1 MSQAGK
7 EILLKTVVQ
16 AIPNYLMSLFAL
28 SIDTCLTIERVMN
41 DFWWRNRGN
50 DGSGIKWMS
59 WKRMGKHKEEDGMG
73 FRRIQ
78 HVNVTILAKIDWSIM
93 TRPESL
99 VSHDSVKRIGN
110 GFNTR
115 IFNDPWLPVGQSL
128 VIHSIPDE
136 NLGELRVADITDWD
150 TRTWN
155 TNKLETLFSIDEID
169 CITRIPL
176 GFTLRDDQWLC
187 KLDRKGRYTVKS
199 GYSELHNATS
209 PTPNRQFWRKI

>member
-16 AIPNYLMSLFAL
+16 AIPNYL
-28 SIDTCLTIERVMN
+28 I
-41 DFWWRNRGN
+41 GN

-59 WKRMGKHKEEDGMG
+59 WKRMGKHKEEDGMVREG
-73 FRRIQ
+73 SNPNFIWR
-78 HVNVTILAKIDWSIM
+78 
-93 TRPESL
+93 SL
-99 VSHDSVKRIGN
+99 CSSKYLLQKDSVKRIGN

-136 NLGELRVADITDWD
+136 NLWELRVADIIDWD

-176 GFTLRDDQWLC
+176 GFALRDDQWLC
-187 KLDRKGRYTVKS
+187 KLDKKGRYTVKS